1 MNEDPSVKRRA
12 YRAPRREAA
21 AAETR
26 TAILAAAKDV
36 FVDRGWAGTTI
47 AAVAEAAGVSPKTVE
62 AQHGTKAALLAAV
75 VPYAIRG
82 DTADTPMIERDPGRG
97 VAAAPD
103 AATLVERH
111 VPYALAITSRS
122 AQIAWVVES
131 GARSDERVAEI
142 WARMTHNRRFGARW
156 AADLLLGK
164 RGARADLDRDQAA
177 SIFLVAID
185 WATYR
190 SLRGE
195 LRMSARA
202 VHDWV
207 LEYERRML
215 LAQPLGAGSG

>member
-1 MNEDPSVKRRA
+1 MTDGAPVKRRA
-12 YRAPRREAA
+12 YRAPRRDAA
-21 AAETR
+21 AAATR
-26 TAILAAAKDV
+26 EAILAAARDT
-36 FVDRGWAGTTI
+36 FERRGWAGTTI
-47 AAVAEAAGVSPKTVE
+47 AAVAEAAGVSPKTIE

-82 DTADTPMIERDPGRG
+82 DTAETPMIERDPGRA
-97 VAAAPD
+97 VEAAPD

-122 AQIAWVVES
+122 ALIAGVVE
-131 GARSDERVAEI
+131 GAARSDDRVAEI

-156 AADLLLGK
+156 AAGLLLDK
-164 RGARADLDRDQAA
+164 PGARPDLDAEHAA
-177 SIFLVAID
+177 RIFLIAID

-195 LRMSARA
+195 LGLSDPE

-207 LEYERRML
+207 LDYERRML
-215 LAQPLGAGSG
+215 LAP